1 MNHRHKTELTERH
14 LNYDINYD
22 SIIIVKDQ
30 EQKNKTPQALLSLQ
44 LYGKQT
50 PNQSTK
56 MVKNFK
62 HTQRI
67 TLSSLK
73 KAQAIYSP
81 NFNSKQKN
89 RIPESP
95 ANFRI
100 KPNNLKFNSLNPSK
114 PSLHTPSTKTQDSQL
129 EWQTPFDFK
138 TSISKIKQLLSP
150 NNPKKYQV
158 DFTKFKKSI
167 Y

>member
-1 MNHRHKTELTERH
+1 MNHRLKTELTERH

-22 SIIIVKDQ
+22 SIIIVKDK
-30 EQKNKTPQALLSLQ
+30 EQKNISPQALLSLEF
-44 LYGKQT
+44 YGKQT

-56 MVKNFK
+56 LIKNFK

-81 NFNSKQKN
+81 IFNSKQKK
-89 RIPESP
+89 RFPESP
-95 ANFRI
+95 SNFRI
-100 KPNNLKFNSLNPSK
+100 KPSKLNSHNTTK
-114 PSLHTPSTKTQDSQL
+114 PTLYTPSTKTQESQL
-129 EWQTPFDFK
+129 ESQTQFDIK
-138 TSISKIKQLLSP
+138 TQISKIKLILSS
-150 NNPKKYQV
+150 NNPKKYQI